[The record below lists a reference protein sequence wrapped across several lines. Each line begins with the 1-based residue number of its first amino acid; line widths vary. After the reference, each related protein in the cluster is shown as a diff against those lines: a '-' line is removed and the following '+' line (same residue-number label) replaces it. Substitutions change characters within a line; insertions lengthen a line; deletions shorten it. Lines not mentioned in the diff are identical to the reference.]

1 MDADT
6 VKHLFL
12 HVITIFAVDANAD
25 ADVVNLFCCRA
36 HYCKGYI
43 QANLI
48 YSKSAI
54 IHIIILQHN
63 KLMLDF

>member
-6 VKHLFL
+6 VKHLFV

-25 ADVVNLFCCRA
+25 VVNLFRCRA

-63 KLMLDF
+63 KLMSNF